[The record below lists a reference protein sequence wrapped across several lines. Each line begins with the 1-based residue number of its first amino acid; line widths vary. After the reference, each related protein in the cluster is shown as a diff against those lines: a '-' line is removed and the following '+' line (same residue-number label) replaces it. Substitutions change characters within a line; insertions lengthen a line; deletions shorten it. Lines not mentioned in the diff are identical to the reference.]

1 MELDSLAVL
10 CSFGVIAL
18 SAIWI
23 RTKMGT
29 RAQLPHYRGWPVVG
43 NLFQVRRERP
53 ELTFIEWAKDL
64 GPVFSMKMFHQELVI
79 LSSFDAIYEALVKKG
94 DSFSERPQNSSF
106 RLGLISDNF
115 LNIASSPAN
124 STWRKLKKVCHKK
137 IKMYDTGMK
146 QIEDISTGM
155 IRNLLEVFE
164 STTQKS
170 FNPKEAIY
178 NTVMNTITSLALGRI
193 FSTEDEL
200 FKKLVQFDQGM
211 STAFAITGRG
221 AELDIFPWL
230 RFFRKK
236 SYKVIQDLVELRN
249 QIWELIKEETSQ
261 EGQLLQGDEEDVRLV
276 SALREALVEEGC
288 EFTEEHLRAVATIDV
303 VFAGTATTSHTLCI
317 YLNVISKH
325 PNIQAKLQEEVDTI
339 VGSERMVSLADKGDM
354 PYTQATLLEL
364 LRYSS
369 VAPLGGAHM
378 PLEDTVV
385 QGKTIPAGSTVLINY
400 YHLHHD
406 EEFWKNPFEFEP
418 ERFLDEDGCLV
429 SASHPNRRHLMPFGA
444 GPRVCLG
451 EVLAKTRIFLIIA
464 SLAQKFEILP
474 GDISAPSDPRQLEHG
489 ALLASAEFEIIAKE
503 RIQNT

>member
-1 MELDSLAVL
+1 
-10 CSFGVIAL
+10 
-18 SAIWI
+18 
-23 RTKMGT
+23 
-29 RAQLPHYRGWPVVG
+29 
-43 NLFQVRRERP
+43 
-53 ELTFIEWAKDL
+53 
-64 GPVFSMKMFHQELVI
+64 
-79 LSSFDAIYEALVKKG
+79 KG
-94 DSFSERPQNSSF
+94 DSFSERPQKNFRSSV
-106 RLGLISDNF
+106 ISDKY
-115 LNIASSPAN
+115 LNIGNSRAN

-146 QIEDISTGM
+146 RIEVISTGM
-155 IRNLLEVFE
+155 VKNLLGIFG

-178 NTVMNTITSLALGRI
+178 NTVMNTITSLALGKTY
-193 FSTEDEL
+193 STEDEI
-200 FKKLVQFDQGM
+200 FKKLVQFDQGL

-236 SYKVIQDLVELRN
+236 TYKVIQDLVELRN
-249 QIWELIKEETSQ
+249 QIWELIKEESSQ
-261 EGQLLQGDEEDVRLV
+261 EDQLLQGDEEDVRLV

-288 EFTEEHLRAVATIDV
+288 EITEEHLRAVATIDV

-325 PNIQAKLQEEVDTI
+325 PNVQAKLQEEVDTI
-339 VGSERMVSLADKGDM
+339 VGSERIVSLTDKRDM

-369 VAPLGGAHM
+369 VAPLGAPHM
-378 PLEDTVV
+378 PLEDTVI
-385 QGKTIPAGSTVLINY
+385 QGKTIPAGFSVLINY

-418 ERFLDEDGCLV
+418 ERFLDEDGGLV
-429 SASHPNRRHLMPFGA
+429 SVSHPNRRHLMPFGA
-444 GPRVCLG
+444 GPRVCMG
-451 EVLAKTRIFLIIA
+451 EILAKTRIFLIIA

-474 GDISAPSDPRQLEHG
+474 GDISASCDPRQLEHG
-489 ALLASAEFEIIAKE
+489 ILLASAEFEIIAKE
-503 RIQNT
+503 RNQSNDT